1 MLLEAFIGITL
12 RPMTKQDKDR
22 LFVDTGIFPSLYHKI
37 FAAYALGLIGN
48 KARKDLDIMRRI
60 RNVAAHSIGLLSF
73 SDPPICD
80 ILKSLSFSQAPPSRI
95 YFKNRSRKNFGKE
108 KLFFIACMRRLI
120 ACLCLTMQHHVHSI
134 DPNEGDAIVPEYML
148 DC

>member
-1 MLLEAFIGITL
+1 MLLEEFIGITL

-73 SDPPICD
+73 SDPTYLRHSKIIKFQSSPA
-80 ILKSLSFSQAPPSRI
+80 KSYIF
-95 YFKNRSRKNFGKE
+95 
-108 KLFFIACMRRLI
+108 
-120 ACLCLTMQHHVHSI
+120 
-134 DPNEGDAIVPEYML
+134 
-148 DC
+148 